1 MGMVLIRQPAVRTP
15 LVSVLISLAFVAHL
29 AAADVSGTWALEFQR
44 NSSTAVYQADCS
56 FKQEGERVSGS
67 CLSGF
72 EGIVPVRGNAKDKAI
87 TFQFPTGVESGTT
100 ATFTGQLD
108 AEEAVIK
115 GTWTFVDDR
124 GNKGE
129 GTFTATR
136 K

>member
-1 MGMVLIRQPAVRTP
+1 MGRNGKTLASFAVAVL
-15 LVSVLISLAFVAHL
+15 LATTLH
-29 AAADVSGTWALEFQR
+29 AADVGGTWALEFQR
-44 NSSTAVYQADCS
+44 NGSSAVYQADCS

-72 EGIVPVRGNAKDKAI
+72 EGIVPVRGNAKDKAV

-108 AEEAVIK
+108 AEETVIK

>member
-1 MGMVLIRQPAVRTP
+1 MMTKTLAVAAVMLI
-15 LVSVLISLAFVAHL
+15 VAIVH
-29 AAADVSGTWALEFQR
+29 AADVGGTWALEFQR
-44 NSSTAVYQADCS
+44 SGSTAVYQADCS
-56 FKQEGERVSGS
+56 FKQEGDRVSGS

-108 AEEAVIK
+108 AEETVIK